1 MKSRT
6 TRRPAPT
13 ATPGIEKVAYI
24 LPQGNLRSQ
33 KSRTS
38 GRPVRTKCYDPS
50 GFLLVGM
57 YESLGKTF
65 TTHEAAAKYASEHGF
80 VVKTNRPLRNPSS
93 NIRAAVVIA
102 ALLAAGV

>member
-6 TRRPAPT
+6 TRKPAPT
-13 ATPGIEKVAYI
+13 STPGIERVAYI
-24 LPQGNLRSQ
+24 LPQGNLRS
-33 KSRTS
+33 KTRSS
-38 GRPVRTKCYDPS
+38 GRPTRTKCYDGS

-80 VVKTNRPLRNPSS
+80 VVKATRALRNARVPVSAVL
-93 NIRAAVVIA
+93 AAV
-102 ALLAAGV
+102 ALLSTGM

>member
-6 TRRPAPT
+6 IRKSVTG
-13 ATPGIEKVAYI
+13 TPGIEKVAYI
-24 LPQGNLRSQ
+24 LPQGDLRSK
-33 KSRTS
+33 KSRFS

-65 TTHEAAAKYASEHGF
+65 TTHEAAAKYATEHGF
-80 VVKTNRPLRNPSS
+80 VVKTNRSLRNARVS
-93 NIRAAVVIA
+93 AQTVVAA
-102 ALLAAGV
+102 ALILAGP